1 MSTLTRQRGEPD
13 PDYSDPSPVV
23 KSSFVLQQEA
33 VEKKAKKTKSTK
45 SE

>member
-13 PDYSDPSPVV
+13 PDYSDPNPVV
-23 KSSFVLQQEA
+23 KSSFVLQQ
-33 VEKKAKKTKSTK
+33 EKKAKKTKSTK